1 MKTIKFLLC
10 VLFLFSLSVGQPPV
24 SADEAVGPQL
34 QKLSVNVFC
43 PGSYREIQGSGTIF
57 LSEVF
62 LDRETEAMSH
72 SAAFI
77 LTAHHVVRDLRE
89 VKSVIIGGETKQV
102 VRYGDAQIIQEQV
115 ENGRAIGEI
124 KYDAKILSVD
134 TRRDIALLRVRK
146 GDFSSVGAAFYL
158 GDIPPVGT
166 EVYHCGAP
174 GGKDLG
180 GTSSLTAGIISRV
193 GVRIP
198 GFGGGSELGI
208 FDQTDTA
215 ALGGSSGGMLTL
227 KSDGRF
233 IGMITLGIDGGDNF
247 HWIVPARAILEW
259 SDEAKVRWLFDPLLN
274 RPTEADIDD
283 IPLELHTKPGTFKG
297 TVSGMPLMAP

>member
-1 MKTIKFLLC
+1 MFKFKFLVCVC
-10 VLFLFSLSVGQPPV
+10 VLFLFAVSQSSV
-24 SADEAVGPQL
+24 SADTAVGPRL
-34 QKLSVNVFC
+34 QKLSVNVYCAKSF
-43 PGSYREIQGSGTIF
+43 GGGVQGSGTIF
-57 LSEVF
+57 LSEVGGKP
-62 LDRETEAMSH
+62 
-72 SAAFI
+72 AAFV
-77 LTAHHVVRDLRE
+77 LTAHHVVEDLRD
-89 VKSVIIGGETKQV
+89 VKSVIIGGETKKV
-102 VRYGDAQIIQEQV
+102 VRYKDAQIIQEQV

-146 GDFSSVGAAFYL
+146 GDFSAVGATFYL
-158 GDIPPVGT
+158 GDIPTVGT

-180 GTSSLTAGIISRV
+180 GTSSLTAGILSRV

-233 IGMITLGIDGGDNF
+233 IGMITLGLQSGDSF

-259 SDEAKVRWLFDPLLN
+259 SDEAKVRWLFDPLLE
-274 RPTEADIDD
+274 RPTEVDIDV
-283 IPLELHTKPGTFKG
+283 IPLELHIKPGMFSTP
-297 TVSGMPLMAP
+297 PLAS

>member
-1 MKTIKFLLC
+1 MLKIKLRLL
-10 VLFLFSLSVGQPPV
+10 LLSLLICCCCLNGIHIG
-24 SADEAVGPQL
+24 EANEVGPKL
-34 QKLSVNVFC
+34 QKLSVNVYC
-43 PGSYREIQGSGTIF
+43 SKTYGGGVQGSGTIF
-57 LSEVF
+57 LSEV
-62 LDRETEAMSH
+62 DGKM
-72 SAAFI
+72 AAFV
-77 LTAHHVVRDLRE
+77 LTAHHVVSDLRN
-89 VKSVIIGGETKQV
+89 VKSVIIGGETKKV
-102 VRYGDAQIIQEQV
+102 VRYKDAQIIQEQV

-124 KYDAKILSVD
+124 KYDAKIISVD

-146 GDFSSVGAAFYL
+146 GDFSNVGAVFYL
-158 GDIPPVGT
+158 GDIPVVGT

-233 IGMITLGIDGGDNF
+233 IGMITLGLQSGDNF
-247 HWIVPARAILEW
+247 HWIVPARAILSW
-259 SDEAKVRWLFDPLLN
+259 SKEAKVRWLFDKSLP
-274 RPTEADIDD
+274 RPTEADICDV
-283 IPLELHTKPGTFKG
+283 PLELHTKPGTFKG
-297 TVSGMPLMAP
+297 APTVDIPTEAP

>member
-10 VLFLFSLSVGQPPV
+10 VLFLSLLTLGEPPV
-24 SADEAVGPQL
+24 SAGVTVGPML
-34 QKLSVNVFC
+34 QSLSVNVYC
-43 PGSYREIQGSGTIF
+43 PKSYGGGVQGSGTIF

-62 LDRETEAMSH
+62 RDREREATS
-72 SAAFI
+72 SPAAFI
-77 LTAHHVVRDLRE
+77 LTAHHVVGDLRS
-89 VKSVIIGGETKQV
+89 VKTVIIGGETKKV
-102 VRYGDAQIIQEQV
+102 VRYKDAQIIQEQV

-146 GDFSSVGAAFYL
+146 GDFSNAGAIFYL
-158 GDIPPVGT
+158 GEIPQVGT

-233 IGMITLGIDGGDNF
+233 IGMITLGLQSSDSF
-247 HWIVPARAILEW
+247 HWFVPARAILEW
-259 SDEAKVRWLFDPLLN
+259 SDEAKVRWLFDPSLN
-274 RPTEADIDD
+274 RPSEADIDS
-283 IPLELHTKPGTFKG
+283 IPLELHTKPGMFKID
-297 TVSGMPLMAP
+297 MPTLAP